1 MNTQW
6 KFLAHFLTGA
16 LAILSVAPASRAQ
29 NPSVIGTTNVAF
41 AFETTYP
48 QFAAGPYTL
57 RMDSP
62 Q

>member
-29 NPSVIGTTNVAF
+29 NPSVIGTTKVAL
-41 AFETTYP
+41 AFEGAY
-48 QFAAGPYTL
+48 QHFAPGP
-57 RMDSP
+57 
-62 Q
+62 